1 MPVPAVLGVSV
12 ICAGAAYP
20 VTGAALG
27 LTSPA
32 VISVCRALVGGL
44 VMLPLLRMVG
54 ARLPSTWVGW
64 GWALVIGFGNVTV
77 TLAGIAE
84 GTRLAGAA
92 VASVLLNSAPFF
104 AAVLARVFLGEG
116 LTRLRVIGLIT
127 GFAGILVIVASQ
139 PSSGGSHVAEGA
151 VVCLLGALGWAGA
164 GLGMRYLSVRDAGFD
179 VWGASTAQFFCGGVL
194 LIPYLAATG
203 GFGGTDW
210 SSAKLWASLV
220 FLVLGA
226 QIVTYVG
233 FYLALAQWSSA
244 RVFSWTFLVPVAAR
258 KPVRCRGHGR
268 PRGRD
273 RWRRAALPPAS
284 RRDAGLADSAEELMI
299 QGRRERRA
307 KRDRLSANDQLEREE
322 WTAFVS
328 VGNRIVGLTAIPTRN
343 RRVIRRQPGCSKRR
357 PPRGGRPL
365 RCRRGRCTPPSG
377 SRPGPPPRPCPSGRS
392 STSCP
397 VRRA

>member
-1 MPVPAVLGVSV
+1 LSTSRHDAVDQAPRATRAPVPAVLGVSV

-44 VMLPLLRMVG
+44 VMLPVLRVVG

-127 GFAGILVIVASQ
+127 GFAGILVIVGSE
-139 PSSGGSHVAEGA
+139 PSSGGSHVVEGA

-194 LIPYLAATG
+194 LLPYLAATG

-210 SSAKLWASLV
+210 SSAKLWASLA

-244 RVFSWTFLVPVAAR
+244 RVFSWTFLVPVVA
-258 KPVRCRGHGR
+258 VVIE
-268 PRGRD
+268 
-273 RWRRAALPPAS
+273 ALQGNLPGAVAT
-284 RRDAGLADSAEELMI
+284 AGLAIVIAGVAMVTHPRAE
-299 QGRRERRA
+299 A
-307 KRDRLSANDQLEREE
+307 
-322 WTAFVS
+322 
-328 VGNRIVGLTAIPTRN
+328 
-343 RRVIRRQPGCSKRR
+343 
-357 PPRGGRPL
+357 
-365 RCRRGRCTPPSG
+365 TP
-377 SRPGPPPRPCPSGRS
+377 
-392 STSCP
+392 
-397 VRRA
+397 A